1 MLGRLE
7 PHKQGSG
14 KRRCCALEM
23 VLALGQER
31 CGMDQQLLLGS
42 GLQVQHKR
50 AFHWAALVIEMLNG
64 ISPLGLLLEPK
75 PALSEKPGADE
86 SAKSGLRS

>member
-14 KRRCCALEM
+14 KKRCCALEM
-23 VLALGQER
+23 ALALGQER

-42 GLQVQHKR
+42 GLQHKR
-50 AFHWAALVIEMLNG
+50 VFIG
-64 ISPLGLLLEPK
+64 QLL
-75 PALSEKPGADE
+75 S
-86 SAKSGLRS
+86 LRC

>member
-7 PHKQGSG
+7 LRKQGSG

-23 VLALGQER
+23 ALALGQER

-50 AFHWAALVIEMLNG
+50 VFNG
-64 ISPLGLLLEPK
+64 QLLLLEC
-75 PALSEKPGADE
+75 
-86 SAKSGLRS
+86 